1 MTGRAT
7 GVMAGGVVIKA
18 GPATTEP
25 SVAIIPINPANLFTG
40 KGNPKRAICKP
51 EVLEGV
57 REIGE
62 DDGSEAEKEEEAD
75 DVGNGGEH
83 DRGGERGVDP

>member
-1 MTGRAT
+1 M
-7 GVMAGGVVIKA
+7 KA

-25 SVAIIPINPANLFTG
+25 SVAITPISPASLFTG
-40 KGNPKRAICKP
+40 KGNPKRVVCKP

-62 DDGSEAEKEEEAD
+62 DDSGEAEKEKEAD
-75 DVGNGGEH
+75 DVGDGGEH